1 MHPDMESE
9 RRQPSFDVERLT
21 NILDGGAENTALR
34 RKVGK
39 EVGVGRLLCV
49 HKLFLEGVSHQHF
62 DLQTTTFALKTA
74 ADSLWAAGRL
84 YHQHPLS
91 PSEGSKEEP

>member
-1 MHPDMESE
+1 MGDAWSWQVHPDMESE

-39 EVGVGRLLCV
+39 EVGVGHLICA
-49 HKLFLEGVSHQHF
+49 HKLLLEEES
-62 DLQTTTFALKTA
+62 LTSTSTFK
-74 ADSLWAAGRL
+74 
-84 YHQHPLS
+84 
-91 PSEGSKEEP
+91 